1 MNSLFVETVKTV
13 RGKTISNVICQ
24 SAVLHTL
31 TAEQVSIL
39 KSGLNQLEDSKQS
52 LYIKALQ
59 TAINS
64 L

>member
-1 MNSLFVETVKTV
+1 MNSLFVETVQTV
-13 RGKTISNVICQ
+13 RDKSIITVTCQ
-24 SAVLHTL
+24 SVVLQTL
-31 TAEQVSIL
+31 TTKQVSIL
-39 KSGLNQLEDSKQS
+39 ESGLNQLEDSKQS

>member
-13 RGKTISNVICQ
+13 KGKTISTVTCQ
-24 SAVLHTL
+24 SIVLQTL
-31 TAEQVSIL
+31 TAEQVIIL
-39 KSGLNQLEDSKQS
+39 GSGLNQLEDSKQAR
-52 LYIKALQ
+52 YIKALQ

>member
-13 RGKTISNVICQ
+13 RGKSISTVTCQ
-24 SAVLHTL
+24 STVLQTL
-31 TAEQVSIL
+31 TTKQVSIL